1 MDRPNSA
8 DYHIARLLVLLRH
21 FAPAS
26 KKPLVGLT
34 KLAKL
39 DFLLR
44 YPSFTDRLLSSRGAS
59 WPLGAA
65 PIAAEFSAVESRMI
79 RYKYGPWDDRYYSLL
94 GCLVGMRLADVTT
107 KGKALTIHLTTEGTI
122 RATMLAENA
131 DWVIVDWRASMLKDY
146 FDVTGSRLK
155 EMIYRELP
163 EVVDRPHRVEI

>member
-1 MDRPNSA
+1 MNRPNGS

-21 FAPAS
+21 FAPAG

-44 YPSFTDRLLSSRGAS
+44 YPSFTDRLLISRGAS
-59 WPLGAA
+59 WPLGSA
-65 PIAAEFSAVESRMI
+65 PIEAEYNAVESRMI

-94 GCLVGMRLADVTT
+94 GCLVGMRLAEVTA
-107 KGKALTIHLTTEGTI
+107 KGKALTVQLTPEGTM
-122 RATMLAENA
+122 RASALAESA
-131 DWVIVDWRASMLKDY
+131 DWSVVDLRALMLKDY
-146 FDVTGSRLK
+146 FNLTGNKLK

-163 EVVDRPHRVEI
+163 DAVDRPHRSEI